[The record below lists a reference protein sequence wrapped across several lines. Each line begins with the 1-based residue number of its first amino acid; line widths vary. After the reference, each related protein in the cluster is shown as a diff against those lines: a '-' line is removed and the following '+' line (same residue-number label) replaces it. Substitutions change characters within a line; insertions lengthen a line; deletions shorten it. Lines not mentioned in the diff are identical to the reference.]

1 MKVVES
7 NAFKKDLKRYK
18 NQPSRVQKL
27 EAVVLHLAHTKPLEA
42 KHRDHLLAG
51 NWKGFRECH
60 IEPDFLLIYRIKDSQ
75 LELARL
81 GSHASLF

>member
-1 MKVVES
+1 MRIVES

-18 NQPSRVQKL
+18 NQPSRTQKL
-27 EAVVLHLAHTKPLEA
+27 EMIVLSLARRQTLAA

-60 IEPDFLLIYRIKDSQ
+60 IEPDFLLIYRIKDEQ